1 MLQHEKAA
9 PDVASDVDP
18 DPHAFIRAAMEW
30 TSSSPTTTRLPVA
43 GYAFP

>member
-30 TSSSPTTTRLPVA
+30 HFSSATGSP
-43 GYAFP
+43 